1 MLFSVI
7 GHYSLILGLLIK
19 FTPTPTIRNLF
30 PDMEKR
36 YTNNLNSNCK
46 KFIGLEYAFLD
57 PEFVN
62 QRKVL
67 KKHKSVIETITK
79 HNMTDKN
86 IMCMFQRKVKKIA
99 VIMDEIDGMN
109 QGDKGGLNA
118 LIKLIREKRT
128 KKQRQ
133 EEITFNPII
142 CIGNYHIDKKI
153 KELMKVC
160 NTIELKPPTF
170 EQGKQILS
178 SLIPNINN
186 DTSDEITQFVQSDLR
201 RMSHIYSIYENNN
214 RKLTQEALHTIFQLK
229 FYSEDTKN
237 ITKKLINT
245 QATFEDHNKMM
256 NETDR
261 TIVGL
266 LWHENIIDTLSKLPF
281 NHSVRLYL
289 KILKNIC
296 FADYIDRIT
305 FQKQIWI
312 FNEMSSLVK
321 TFYNN
326 HLYHKKYGDK
336 NIKKISPNHASK
348 FYMHRQ

>member
-1 MLFSVI
+1 MIKAILLAAGQSKRI
-7 GHYSLILGLLIK
+7 TSENKLTKLYKKKPLI
-19 FTPTPTIRNLF
+19 P
-30 PDMEKR
+30 
-36 YTNNLNSNCK
+36 
-46 KFIGLEYAFLD
+46 
-57 PEFVN
+57 
-62 QRKVL
+62 
-67 KKHKSVIETITK
+67 
-79 HNMTDKN
+79 
-86 IMCMFQRKVKKIA
+86 
-99 VIMDEIDGMN
+99 
-109 QGDKGGLNA
+109 
-118 LIKLIREKRT
+118 
-128 KKQRQ
+128 
-133 EEITFNPII
+133 
-142 CIGNYHIDKKI
+142 YHIDKKI

-305 FQKQIWI
+305 FQKQIWQ
-312 FNEMSSLVK
+312 FNGNRFQILIWL
-321 TFYNN
+321 F
-326 HLYHKKYGDK
+326 H
-336 NIKKISPNHASK
+336 
-348 FYMHRQ
+348 